1 MKRRLWIGIT
11 LLTFVL
17 AVSAPMVWSA
27 DDVIILG
34 MEEEPESF
42 DVHKISGG
50 LGMTIGHLIYD
61 YLIRYGPNGERLPG
75 LAETWEFSED
85 ATTLTFHL
93 RAGVTFHDG
102 SKFDAAAVK
111 YNFDRLIDPA
121 TGSPRQRELSNA
133 VLSIETPDNL
143 TVIFNLSK
151 ADVAFIGYFVGE
163 VTNGAIISPTAIEKY
178 GDRIGSNPVGTG
190 PFKFVSWELGQ
201 QVVLERNEDF
211 WGGAPLLSQIIVR
224 PIPDASTRLV
234 ELETG
239 GIHYL
244 HKVEPYQ
251 MNFIVNNPDLTLYA
265 KPSTSLYGLWFNQ
278 NREPFD
284 DLNVRKAIALA
295 IDVDTIVEVLGG
307 DAVVRS
313 QGPVPVL
320 NLGHN
325 PNIVEPGYD
334 KAEAKRLLLN
344 SGWEL
349 GSDGLYEKDGQKLEF
364 TLLSQDGHYIQ
375 DKQISEAVQDQLKKF
390 GINVSL
396 RIIEHASFNS
406 EQMSGNFDMIFL
418 GGWFTDADPARGP
431 MYLYLG
437 DTQYNVFGFVDE
449 DLQAAFATARSV
461 GDFEVRKALAWE
473 AQEIINDAV
482 VAVWLYNA
490 NILAAAT
497 SNLKGYEHNGIGF
510 LRLENAYLAD

>member
-1 MKRRLWIGIT
+1 ML
-11 LLTFVL
+11 VL
-17 AVSAPMVWSA
+17 AVFAPMVSSA
-27 DDVIILG
+27 DNVIILG

-50 LGMTIGHLIYD
+50 VGMTIGHLIYD
-61 YLIRYGPNGERLPG
+61 YLIRYGPDGERLPG
-75 LAETWEFSED
+75 LAESWEFSED

-111 YNFDRLIDPA
+111 YNFDRLMDPA

-133 VLSIETPDNL
+133 VVSIETPDNL
-143 TVIFNLSK
+143 TVIFNLAK
-151 ADVAFIGYFVGE
+151 PDVAFIGYYVGE

-178 GDRIGSNPVGTG
+178 GDKIASHPVGTG
-190 PFKFVSWELGQ
+190 PFKFVSWELGRR
-201 QVVLERNEDF
+201 VVLERNEDF
-211 WGGAPLLSQIIVR
+211 WGGAPLPSQIIVR

-239 GIHYL
+239 GIHYIY
-244 HKVEPYQ
+244 KVEPAQ
-251 MNFIVNNPDLTLYA
+251 MDFIVNDPDLTLYT

-278 NREPFD
+278 NREPFG

-307 DAVVRS
+307 NAVVRS

-325 PNIVEPGYD
+325 PNIVEPGYNQ
-334 KAEAKRLLLN
+334 AEAKRLLSN
-344 SGWEL
+344 SGWAL
-349 GSDGLYEKDGQKLEF
+349 GSDGVYEKDGQKLEF
-364 TLLSQDGHYIQ
+364 TILSGDGHNIQ
-375 DKQISEAVQDQLKKF
+375 DKQISEAAQDQLKQF
-390 GINVSL
+390 GIKVSL
-396 RIIEHASFNS
+396 RIVEHALFMS
-406 EQMSGNFDMIFL
+406 EQMSGNFDMVFL
-418 GGWFTDADPARGP
+418 GGWFTDNDPARGP

-437 DTQYNVFGFVDE
+437 DTQYNVFGFVNE
-449 DLQAAFATARSV
+449 DLQAAFTTARSV
-461 GDFEVRKALAWE
+461 GDFELRKALAWE

-482 VAVWLYNA
+482 VAVWFYNA
-490 NILAAAT
+490 NIVAAAT

-510 LRLENAYLAD
+510 LRLENVYLAD